1 VFGSAFGTWPMSTE
15 ACGPLTMVGRIGH
28 RLGTWPTSLAQ
39 PAWLAMRVRTARAMG
54 AVTTAG
60 TAVELTTAR
69 WPTRCCGRGGAGTSE
84 GRGAHRA
91 RGGGCVAYPTAARRD
106 ARVEAAHRRES
117 GGERGPPVLG
127 AGGWHRGDEGGGG
140 DAPGSSREGMTGTG
154 GEGGGSAQWR
164 LNWGKGM
171 GKNRGQARRA
181 LIEEEREGEAMARA

>member
-39 PAWLAMRVRTARAMG
+39 SAWLAMPVRTTRAMG

-60 TAVELTTAR
+60 MAVELTTAR
-69 WPTRCCGRGGAGTSE
+69 WPMRCCGRGGASMSE

-106 ARVEAAHRRES
+106 ALVEAAHRRES

-154 GEGGGSAQWR
+154 GEGGGKCSVAFE
-164 LNWGKGM
+164 L
-171 GKNRGQARRA
+171 GQRN
-181 LIEEEREGEAMARA
+181 GEK